1 MFKRLYI
8 KLLVRLGKAVNIS
21 SKGKYPADILSNLRS
36 NRFVFEDVVCES
48 MEGFLQSLKRED
60 VARQQE
66 ICALKGRDA
75 KRAATTNWQRDQR
88 VWWKGQAIERQSE
101 EFQTLVRR
109 AYDALFEQNT
119 RFRMALMSTKG
130 KRLYHLHGGNDPRKT
145 ILTAQEFC
153 QILTELRSKN
163 EDKEMFG
170 TGSRH

>member
-1 MFKRLYI
+1 MNALH
-8 KLLVRLGKAVNIS
+8 KLSVKLMVFMGKAVNIS
-21 SKGKYPADILSNLRS
+21 SKGKYPGDILSNLRS
-36 NRFVFEDVVCES
+36 NRFVFDGVACGS

-66 ICALKGRDA
+66 ICALMGRDA

-101 EFQTLVRR
+101 GFQTLVRR

-119 RFRMALMSTKG
+119 RFRIALMSTKG
-130 KRLYHLHGGNDPRKT
+130 KRLYHLHGGDDPRKT

-163 EDKEMFG
+163 EDK
-170 TGSRH
+170 